1 MKRLGYKLSKFTE
14 KELEDPRKKAWMN
27 SGASE
32 FCRIKKLIL
41 LIEHKQDY
49 LKMLQKKEQT
59 PLNADEIFRA
69 KMKCNM
75 EIRVLEDDLI
85 NQAKNKFRY
94 IRGHDKA
101 EVRPG
106 IMLQE
111 EKFQKNITKR
121 IIKPSER
128 VAHCQRT
135 ARGLHESAQKFS
147 KYLGMMRKESA
158 LNRASFSSAR

>member
-1 MKRLGYKLSKFTE
+1 MD
-14 KELEDPRKKAWMN
+14 DPRKLAWIK

-41 LIEHKQDY
+41 LIEQKQDY
-49 LKMLQKKEQT
+49 LTMLNKKEQT
-59 PLNADEIFRA
+59 SLNADELFRA
-69 KMKCNM
+69 RMKCTM
-75 EIRVLEDDLI
+75 EIKVLEDDLI
-85 NQAKNKFRY
+85 NQAKAKFRY

-106 IMLQE
+106 IMVQE
-111 EKFQKNITKR
+111 EKFHKNIAKR

-135 ARGLHESAQKFS
+135 ARGLSDSAQKFS
-147 KYLGMMRKESA
+147 KYL
-158 LNRASFSSAR
+158 